1 LTLYYNV
8 FCLFV
13 FLFSKEVRERSKRL
27 FFTRDEKKKK
37 KKEANTRAHKH
48 THEQTARARDL
59 LRFSKRGEKKEE
71 RA

>member
-1 LTLYYNV
+1 M
-8 FCLFV
+8 FFV
-13 FLFSKEVRERSKRL
+13 SLPRIFFSS
-27 FFTRDEKKKK
+27 FFPAPQKKK